1 MENEYE
7 KSSRV
12 RLLTM
17 LHLFSNLV
25 HFLTLIDAAFWS
37 VKEAGG
43 SPDSNPMTLET
54 WLIANSKYFLII
66 LKIEIVF

>member
-25 HFLTLIDAAFWS
+25 HFLTLIDAAFWL
-37 VKEAGG
+37 VKEAGGG

-66 LKIEIVF
+66 IVF

>member
-1 MENEYE
+1 MTIFNPIWSGKVENEYE

-12 RLLTM
+12 RLLTI

-43 SPDSNPMTLET
+43 GAQ
-54 WLIANSKYFLII
+54 IRI
-66 LKIEIVF
+66 LWPLRHG